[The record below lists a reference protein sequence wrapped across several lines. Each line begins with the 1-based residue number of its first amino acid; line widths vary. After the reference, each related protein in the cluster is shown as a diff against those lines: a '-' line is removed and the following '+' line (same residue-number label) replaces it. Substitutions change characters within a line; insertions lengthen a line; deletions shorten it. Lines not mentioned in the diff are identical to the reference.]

1 MKIQNINT
9 VRYGVRPYAKNA
21 VSKKD
26 DNAAKKSL
34 TTAATWLGFGLGL
47 DLVSR
52 KCTVFKSPLKNSML
66 INGSLALCTVFKSP
80 LKNSMLING
89 SLALVAGGY
98 TYIKSKMN
106 NNERQRL

>member
-9 VRYGVRPYAKNA
+9 VQYRFRPYAKNA
-21 VSKKD
+21 VFKKD

-66 INGSLALCTVFKSP
+66 INGSLAL
-80 LKNSMLING
+80 
-89 SLALVAGGY
+89 VAGGY